1 MPKINL
7 AIADDHTLIRKAIAN
22 LLDDGLFSV
31 IVQAENGIDLIEKI
45 KDKRIDILLLDI
57 SMPLMNGFETAH
69 WIRQNRPEIKVLALS
84 MFADEASVIRMI
96 KMGAKGYIL
105 KDAEPHVLRNAIFQ
119 MYEQGIY
126 YSELITDKMI
136 NTMGAESVALTTA
149 NITDREEEFLKHLC
163 SELTLKEIAE
173 RMSVSPRTVDGYRD
187 QLFQK
192 LNLQTRTGLVLYA
205 IKNRICFID

>member
-136 NTMGAESVALTTA
+136 NTMGADSVALTTA